1 MKTLIFILIF
11 FNTLLSQQKMPSVE
25 GISDS
30 NIVRIFN
37 NISILEVKRALE
49 FVVKIFSVGDES
61 GSANRES
68 CAITEKVYIAVSE
81 YGEHPLEK
89 LYRLESLYS
98 PRIES
103 IVPEGD
109 TVVILF
115 SYIESQ
121 DRLSLKVK
129 ITPENATILNTK

>member
-37 NISILEVKRALE
+37 NISILEVKRAPE
-49 FVVKIFSVGDES
+49 FVVKTFSVGDES
-61 GSANRES
+61 GSANRER
-68 CAITEKVYIAVSE
+68 CAITEKIYIAVSE
-81 YGEHPLEK
+81 YSEHPLEK